1 MKDLEAAR
9 AEIATMWDDATSRA
23 FQKEYIEPLEPKL
36 RLALAS
42 IAEFAEI
49 LQRAQRACE
58 AEWGE

>member
-1 MKDLEAAR
+1 
-9 AEIATMWDDATSRA
+9 MWDDATSRA